1 VRALLNQAWA
11 DVLTLSLLRHGAE
24 SDEWK
29 RKLET
34 TRQIVENCC
43 RSGQHAPDHALA
55 ESIESALSQVGY
67 HSEEAAAIARRLA
80 SATDDENDP
89 ASRTELAMKLKAR
102 ARLGEQIASTKKN
115 KLAPRTQ
122 DEQARY
128 EYLRQLPYGTWIEF
142 TTNQQGDTVRRRLS
156 WYSTVTDNA
165 LFVNQRGQRVAE
177 QTLDSLARLL
187 AGGQARV
194 VTAERARLIDRA
206 WHATLNALRS
216 FAGRSSPAGEPA

>member
-1 VRALLNQAWA
+1 
-11 DVLTLSLLRHGAE
+11 
-24 SDEWK
+24 
-29 RKLET
+29 
-34 TRQIVENCC
+34 
-43 RSGQHAPDHALA
+43 
-55 ESIESALSQVGY
+55 
-67 HSEEAAAIARRLA
+67 
-80 SATDDENDP
+80 
-89 ASRTELAMKLKAR
+89 M
-102 ARLGEQIASTKKN
+102 
-115 KLAPRTQ
+115 
-122 DEQARY
+122 RY

-187 AGGQARV
+187 AAGQARV

-216 FAGRSSPAGEPA
+216 FAGRSTPTGEPA